1 MPTPTSIQVNVRDVL
16 ATALAG
22 VTASVYASVPEALIP
37 PACVIVPGSPYME
50 STLIGKTTVKVK
62 LNFII
67 TAAVAYN
74 NNAGALDGLE
84 KLIIGILGAMPSGY
98 VVGDVSIP
106 SVTTIGASNLLVADL
121 SVSTYYNQENI

>member
-1 MPTPTSIQVNVRDVL
+1 MTATSIQVDVRDVL

-22 VTASVYASVPEALIP
+22 VAASVYSAVPEALIP
-37 PACVIVPGSPYME
+37 PACVIVPDSPYME
-50 STLIGKTTVKVK
+50 STLIGNSLVKVK
-62 LNFII
+62 LNFVI

-106 SVTTIGASNLLVADL
+106 SVMSVGSSNLLVADL